1 MPSRRSSVALSRLN
15 SWRSCCRP
23 ACRLTSCDRRSDCF
37 AARSASGEWRA
48 TVVASFRAYSSVN
61 AAGWIS
67 LTSPACCAWRASIL
81 SPLQHHSAGQRLA
94 YAADQPLGAA
104 RARHNAEGNFRQA
117 KTGVVAGDNQVAQQ
131 GQLAA
136 GAKRVAVDR
145 SDERFS
151 ESINCAH
158 NRGRISSR
166 VAGRSFSAISLR
178 SAPAAKNAGCR

>member
-48 TVVASFRAYSSVN
+48 MVVASCRAYSSVN

-81 SPLQHHSAGQRLA
+81 AAQHHPAGQRLA
-94 YAADQPLGAA
+94 NAADQPLGAA
-104 RARHNAEGNFRQA
+104 RARHYAEGNFRQA
-117 KTGVVAGDNQVAQQ
+117 KAGVVPGDNQVAQQ

-136 GAKRVAVDR
+136 GAKGVAVDR
-145 SDERFS
+145 GDERLS
-151 ESINCAH
+151 KSID
-158 NRGRISSR
+158 SR
-166 VAGRSFSAISLR
+166 
-178 SAPAAKNAGCR
+178 P